1 MASNDLSPL
10 PDTEVHYLFSEHV
23 GDEFKVLIGHCG
35 SRDPDP
41 PLVVFLGD
49 PWANFGTAV
58 EIIRILRLTEVVPP
72 LLVVGVGYR
81 TTDMDEI
88 EVLGCRDFTPTVD
101 ASDELA
107 SRAEMGGASRFL
119 AFIRD
124 ELKPWVRDG
133 YGVDPD
139 DSMYFGDS
147 LGGLFAT
154 YVLLSEPSTFRRYGI
169 GSPDFTWDGGVMF
182 EHEVEYARTHDD
194 LPARV
199 FFSVG
204 EYENTRGAK
213 RRLEQRLLPS
223 EERAKAE
230 ARLEDQPPFDLVADT
245 ERMVAALRSRTYP
258 SLEIEYELLPGEYH
272 ETSPPLNFSRS
283 LRYLFD
289 APR

>member
-1 MASNDLSPL
+1 MISNHFSPL
-10 PDTEVHYLFSEHV
+10 PDTEVHYLRSEHA
-23 GDEFKVLIGHCG
+23 GDEFKILIGHCG
-35 SRDPDP
+35 SAEPDP

-49 PWANFGTAV
+49 PWASFGTAV
-58 EIIRILRLTEVVPP
+58 EVIRLLRLTAVVPP

-88 EVLGCRDFTPTVD
+88 EVLRTRDFTPTID
-101 ASDELA
+101 SSDELA
-107 SRAEMGGASRFL
+107 GRAAMGGASSFL

-124 ELKPWVRDG
+124 ELKPWLREG

-139 DSMYFGDS
+139 DSMFFGDS
-147 LGGLFAT
+147 FGGLFAT
-154 YVLLSEPSTFRRYGI
+154 YVLLSEPATFRRYGI
-169 GSPDFTWDGGVMF
+169 GSPSLYWDKGVMF
-182 EHEVEYARTHDD
+182 EREAEYAKAHDD
-194 LPARV
+194 LLAKV

-204 EYENTRGAK
+204 DRENPAGAR
-213 RRLEQRLLPS
+213 RRLQRLPI
-223 EERAKAE
+223 EERARAE
-230 ARLEDQPPFDLVADT
+230 ARLEDRPTNDLVAYT

-272 ETSPPLNFSRS
+272 ETSPPLNLSRS